1 MLYTKTG
8 RLYDL
13 KIDSK
18 YYTSLDNWLPTEDA
32 IYYFHAYYDLHQGI
46 KILNCLGT
54 KQWDHLRTD
63 PTAKFLYENCNETF
77 TYTLAQDIKSVI
89 EQKQIPA
96 EKIYLIVMDEVHRKF
111 LKDRLHELQIY
122 GITIGVYND
131 LLKKTQI
138 PPVSFNTEKKFS
150 ALSRNYRGWRL
161 QVYAEMVKRDILKN
175 FNYSF
180 YNIFPYGEVTYYS
193 QETMLADLNNNS
205 FEVNTAVTDWLS
217 KVPYTL
223 DDPADVVTNKW
234 NNATYNCV
242 MSADF
247 HLLIET
253 HYDLSY
259 YVPGFKEY
267 QGGNPRSLAPSSI
280 TEKTN
285 KPIACARPF
294 IAFSTPYFLEDV
306 RQLGFETFSPYINE
320 DYDKEH
326 NNHKRLNMIV
336 DEIERIVNLPVD
348 EYSNLVK
355 ECQSIAVRNQ
365 QKLLSKKDNLVYNED
380 FNFLRDYLEPQSNI
394 QIL

>member
-1 MLYTKTG
+1 
-8 RLYDL
+8 
-13 KIDSK
+13 
-18 YYTSLDNWLPTEDA
+18 
-32 IYYFHAYYDLHQGI
+32 
-46 KILNCLGT
+46 
-54 KQWDHLRTD
+54 
-63 PTAKFLYENCNETF
+63 
-77 TYTLAQDIKSVI
+77 
-89 EQKQIPA
+89 
-96 EKIYLIVMDEVHRKF
+96 MDEVHRKF

-180 YNIFPYGEVTYYS
+180 YNIFPYGEVKHYS
-193 QETMLADLNNNS
+193 QKTMLTDLSNNS

-217 KVPYTL
+217 KIPYTL

-267 QGGNPRSLAPSSI
+267 QGENPRSLAPSSI

-320 DYDKEH
+320 EYDKEY

-336 DEIERIVNLPVD
+336 DEIERIVNLPDD
-348 EYSNLVK
+348 EYNDLVK
-355 ECQSIAVRNQ
+355 NCQSLAVRNQ
-365 QKLLSKKDNLVYNED
+365 QKLLFKKDNLVYNEN

>member
-13 KIDSK
+13 KVVSELVE
-18 YYTSLDNWLPTEDA
+18 SLENWTPSVNA
-32 IYYFHAYYDLHQGI
+32 IYYFHAYYDLHHGI
-46 KILNCLGT
+46 KILDCLEDS
-54 KQWDHLRTD
+54 QWDHLRTE

-77 TYTLAQDIKSVI
+77 TYTLADDLKNII
-89 EQKQIPA
+89 EQKNIPS

-111 LKDRLHELQIY
+111 LKDRLTELNIV

-131 LLKKTQI
+131 LLGKTHI
-138 PPVSFNTEKKFS
+138 PQGSFPTEKKFS
-150 ALSRNYRGWRL
+150 ALSRNYRAWRL
-161 QVYAEMVKRDILKN
+161 QVYSEMVKRDLLKD

-180 YNIFPYGEVTYYS
+180 YNIFPYGEVRYYS
-193 QETMLADLNNNS
+193 QETMLTDLANNG
-205 FEVNTAVTDWLS
+205 FTVNDTVTNWLS

-242 MSADF
+242 LSADF

-259 YVPGFKEY
+259 YVSGFKEY
-267 QGGNPRSLAPSSI
+267 RGNNRNLAPSSI

-294 IAFSTPYFLEDV
+294 IVFATPCFLEDV
-306 RQLGFETFSPYINE
+306 RHLGFETFGPYINE
-320 DYDKEH
+320 SYDLETD
-326 NNHKRLNMIV
+326 NQKRLNMIV
-336 DEIERIVNLPVD
+336 DEIERITNLPAD
-348 EYSNLVK
+348 EYSTLV
-355 ECQSIAVRNQ
+355 ENCHSIAVRNQ
-365 QKLLSKKDNLVYNED
+365 QKLLSKKDNLQYNEK
-380 FNFLRDYLEPQSNI
+380 FNFLRDYFEPQSNI